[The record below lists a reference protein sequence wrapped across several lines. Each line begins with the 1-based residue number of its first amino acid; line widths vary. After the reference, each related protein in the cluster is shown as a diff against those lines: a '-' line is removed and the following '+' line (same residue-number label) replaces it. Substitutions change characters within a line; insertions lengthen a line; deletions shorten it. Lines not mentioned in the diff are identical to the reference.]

1 MKLPG
6 IAGMLLENGTFVAGP
21 DGQGRI
27 QARYE
32 RHIPILKLLC
42 IFTKLWS
49 TIEKR
54 KRRTPKFSTRIRS
67 SDLKLIAEPFEISKT
82 VFNNLKP
89 FQTIGNKLI
98 QKFFPGRS

>member
-32 RHIPILKLLC
+32 RHIPILKLFKYLLSC
-42 IFTKLWS
+42 GQYL
-49 TIEKR
+49 KR
-54 KRRTPKFSTRIRS
+54 GKGGPSLNLSTRIRS
-67 SDLKLIAEPFEISKT
+67 SDLTLIAEPFE
-82 VFNNLKP
+82 
-89 FQTIGNKLI
+89 
-98 QKFFPGRS
+98 